1 MLREEIQKM
10 FNFSLT
16 QDEKIWLKPL
26 KDGAW
31 SKDALRLAGELV
43 EHKSNVLHIL
53 SNQIPSKQVIA
64 VSIET
69 TSPHW
74 LTCDVRLISVSGP
87 AMELVVE
94 DVKQIASLLSDP
106 AFLKVFHDASFSVSC
121 LESKGFPVINY
132 TDTIV
137 LAQVLQN
144 HAKGSVSLQYL
155 VNHWLGLTLDIF
167 PRYWVSE
174 QVKLTEDHRLFV
186 LEKVRAIHML
196 YGVLLE
202 QLSLKHLEVVLDRER
217 RALPAIIELQKN
229 GILFNYFGW
238 QKELSKIQLE
248 IEELS
253 LRIHSLLED
262 KELNLDAPE
271 QLKKALN
278 NIGII
283 LEGTSDE
290 VLVKYEADYEVI
302 LLLRKYRRKRKQ
314 LSTFGEKLKKMI
326 GIDGRLRG
334 SWSLI
339 GTGTS
344 RMSCINPNLQ
354 GMPSISKPY
363 FHAAENHVF
372 IIADYSNIE
381 LRILAEI
388 SRDAAMIKAF
398 QEGIDVHSKTAS
410 AIFAKKLDG
419 ITSDE
424 RKVGKIINFGLV
436 YGMSKYGLQKKIQAA
451 TGDSITLEEAEN
463 FRRCY
468 FDAYPGVLDYQDRM
482 LREDSISTL
491 GGRYWSSAT
500 SDLKKGSISRF
511 NYPIQSSGAEGF
523 KEGLSLLMDQK
534 PPHWKLVASVHDEVV
549 LEVPVQESERAERLL
564 KQVMTVGMEKLLKTV
579 PVVVEVTVSCF
590 WEK

>member
-314 LSTFGEKLKKMI
+314 LSTFGEKLKKY
-326 GIDGRLRG
+326 R
-334 SWSLI
+334 S
-339 GTGTS
+339 
-344 RMSCINPNLQ
+344 
-354 GMPSISKPY
+354 
-363 FHAAENHVF
+363 ENKITRENF
-372 IIADYSNIE
+372 AKQI
-381 LRILAEI
+381 EI
-388 SRDAAMIKAF
+388 SPKTLYFYETGQRFPKSMETYEKIAKVMQCDYNYLLENDDIFVSEVANKYGQGEARKAQALTEGLVALFAGGELSDNDKDAAIQALTEAYWKAK
-398 QEGIDVHSKTAS
+398 EENK
-410 AIFAKKLDG
+410 
-419 ITSDE
+419 
-424 RKVGKIINFGLV
+424 
-436 YGMSKYGLQKKIQAA
+436 KYGRKK
-451 TGDSITLEEAEN
+451 
-463 FRRCY
+463 
-468 FDAYPGVLDYQDRM
+468 
-482 LREDSISTL
+482 
-491 GGRYWSSAT
+491 
-500 SDLKKGSISRF
+500 KK
-511 NYPIQSSGAEGF
+511 
-523 KEGLSLLMDQK
+523 
-534 PPHWKLVASVHDEVV
+534 
-549 LEVPVQESERAERLL
+549 
-564 KQVMTVGMEKLLKTV
+564 
-579 PVVVEVTVSCF
+579 
-590 WEK
+590 